1 MKFFQRNQRGR
12 MFESGFLEFF
22 SKVHPAAPFV
32 LWVPIVIA
40 LPAWAIT
47 NGVASVAALV
57 VMAPLGFITWQ
68 ATEYF
73 VHKKAF
79 HWLGV
84 GPISRRLHEIVHG
97 FHHRF
102 PDDPQRL
109 VMPLAVS
116 ISLACVVGG
125 LLWLLDRPSLTVPWF
140 TGFLAGYLFYD
151 FMHWSMHFRQPL
163 TRWGKVM
170 REHHLSHHFSD
181 IHANYGIS
189 NRWMDRYLGTFKT
202 RELS

>member
-1 MKFFQRNQRGR
+1 MRTFERNQRGR
-12 MFESGFLEFF
+12 MFESTFLEYF
-22 SKVHPAAPFV
+22 SKVHPVAPFV
-32 LWVPIVIA
+32 LWLPIVVAI
-40 LPAWAIT
+40 PAWAIV
-47 NGVASVAALV
+47 NGVSSITALL

-68 ATEYF
+68 AAEYF

-79 HWLGV
+79 HWLGI

-116 ISLACVVGG
+116 VSLACVVGA
-125 LLWLLDRPSLTVPWF
+125 LLWLLDRPALTLPWF

-151 FMHWSMHFRQPL
+151 FMHWSTHFRRPL
-163 TRWGKVM
+163 TRWGKAM
-170 REHHLSHHFSD
+170 REHHLSHHFAD
-181 IHANYGIS
+181 IDTNFGIS
-189 NRWMDRYLGTFKT
+189 NRWMDRSLGTLKT
-202 RELS
+202 RES